1 MKKAFA
7 VPMSLALS
15 VLAVAPASA
24 GDPPAE
30 IEVLIRDNAP
40 AFHGKVKSDEPECYQ
55 QRNVDLYK
63 VKPGPNK
70 LLGSDMTGNDGHW
83 DILEDQFN
91 LTSGVYYAKGFRLS
105 LESGTECKGDKS
117 DKVVVD

>member
-7 VPMSLALS
+7 VPMSVALIALAAS
-15 VLAVAPASA
+15 PASA

-30 IEVLIRDNAP
+30 VEVLIRDNAP
-40 AFHGKVKSDEPECYQ
+40 AFHGKVVSDEPECYQ
-55 QRNVDLYK
+55 MRSVDLFR
-63 VKPGPNK
+63 VKDGPNK
-70 LLGSDMTGNDGHW
+70 LLGTDLTTNTGRW

-91 LTSGVYYAKGFRLS
+91 LRSGVYYAKAFGLS

-117 DKVVVD
+117 EKVFVD